1 MINETPATPSG
12 TPQTVR
18 LGMISNPNSGR
29 NRRHLSSISAMLDL
43 TPGAFH
49 IVTARSED
57 IALAMT
63 ELGRAGVNVLA
74 INGGDGS
81 VAHVLGELVTGTAF
95 ESPPLLCALPGGT
108 TNVTVG
114 DVGIRGSL
122 QGSVLKLLAWAR
134 GVQRGARIVQR
145 PIISV
150 RNATG
155 ESLGCGLVFGV
166 GAVVDG
172 IEYWHEQVRSRGM
185 RSEFSSGVAMIR
197 TLWGM
202 MRGHEGFARP
212 LEIHISTPG
221 CAAPL
226 DGEFMLLVISTLQR
240 LFLGIH
246 PFWGPGE
253 EALRITAIERGA
265 QQFMRSLPSVLRG
278 RPAQCVR
285 ADTGYHSARL
295 DSVQLDFNGAFT
307 LDGELHHV
315 APGSGPLHVGV
326 AGNARFLRI

>member
-1 MINETPATPSG
+1 M
-12 TPQTVR
+12 
-18 LGMISNPNSGR
+18 
-29 NRRHLSSISAMLDL
+29 
-43 TPGAFH
+43 
-49 IVTARSED
+49 
-57 IALAMT
+57 
-63 ELGRAGVNVLA
+63 
-74 INGGDGS
+74 
-81 VAHVLGELVTGTAF
+81 
-95 ESPPLLCALPGGT
+95 
-108 TNVTVG
+108 
-114 DVGIRGSL
+114 
-122 QGSVLKLLAWAR
+122 
-134 GVQRGARIVQR
+134 
-145 PIISV
+145 

-265 QQFMRSLPSVLRG
+265 QQFMRSLPPCCG

-285 ADTGYHSARL
+285 RIPVIT
-295 DSVQLDFNGAFT
+295 
-307 LDGELHHV
+307 
-315 APGSGPLHVGV
+315 APGWIRFSSISTARSRSTANCTTSHRAAVRCTWAWPATHVS
-326 AGNARFLRI
+326 

>member
-1 MINETPATPSG
+1 MINETPATLSA
-12 TPQTVR
+12 TPQAVR

-134 GVQRGARIVQR
+134 PLTRLWGWAC
-145 PIISV
+145 
-150 RNATG
+150 T
-155 ESLGCGLVFGV
+155 
-166 GAVVDG
+166 
-172 IEYWHEQVRSRGM
+172 
-185 RSEFSSGVAMIR
+185 R
-197 TLWGM
+197 TLI
-202 MRGHEGFARP
+202 P
-212 LEIHISTPG
+212 
-221 CAAPL
+221 
-226 DGEFMLLVISTLQR
+226 
-240 LFLGIH
+240 
-246 PFWGPGE
+246 
-253 EALRITAIERGA
+253 
-265 QQFMRSLPSVLRG
+265 PSK
-278 RPAQCVR
+278 P
-285 ADTGYHSARL
+285 
-295 DSVQLDFNGAFT
+295 
-307 LDGELHHV
+307 
-315 APGSGPLHVGV
+315 
-326 AGNARFLRI
+326 

>member
-1 MINETPATPSG
+1 MKPLRRF
-12 TPQTVR
+12 PQPPQAVR

-95 ESPPLLCALPGGT
+95 ESPPLLCAPGGT

-185 RSEFSSGVAMIR
+185 RSELSSGVAMIR
-197 TLWGM
+197 TLWGTI
-202 MRGHEGFARP
+202 RGHEGFARP
-212 LEIHISTPG
+212 LDIHISTRLRCSLDGRIHAAGHQHTAAFVSRHPPVLG
-221 CAAPL
+221 SGRGKPCVSPPSSACAAVQPFASL
-226 DGEFMLLVISTLQR
+226 RAARPPRAMRAPRIPVITAPGWIRFSSISTAR
-240 LFLGIH
+240 S
-246 PFWGPGE
+246 
-253 EALRITAIERGA
+253 RSTANCTTSHRA
-265 QQFMRSLPSVLRG
+265 AVRCTWAW
-278 RPAQCVR
+278 PA
-285 ADTGYHSARL
+285 T
-295 DSVQLDFNGAFT
+295 
-307 LDGELHHV
+307 HV
-315 APGSGPLHVGV
+315 S
-326 AGNARFLRI
+326 